1 MCPVVLP
8 LPGPRIKSWLL
19 SCTTIRGRVVPES
32 NRFACFSTPLSSR
45 SQPVLLL
52 LILLS
57 GGVLLLGAL
66 GSSGAVAALAGWP
79 AWPTLAAQGGVA
91 AGLFMLVRRQ
101 PSRLRGQNFVGVLRR
116 LLLGP
121 GLAAGLGLGL
131 FAAAWL
137 LGRARPA
144 LAPAAHALAYP
155 LIGGLFFYFLAKTNY
170 AWRALLFFKSDVAL
184 RKRWHLLEGLLG
196 LVLLGLLVVGP
207 VPAWLGLPVL
217 VGLGLLGLYLSSNQR
232 WVAYL
237 TQNQKWQAIG
247 YQAIILG
254 LLLLAAA
261 YFRSPG
267 PAAGPPAP
275 AAQHTFLLLTAGFAG
290 FYSLMGLLVTVF
302 SLPTAGVFEQRQ
314 AEVMG
319 LQRLTQIIQRGQT
332 AAEIYQTLLD
342 SAVQTVRAEAAG
354 LLLRPG
360 TSASENPATSTFT
373 HQLTAA
379 QAQAV
384 AALVPTQN
392 GQAQETIRSGL
403 AALPGWPA
411 GLAFDSLVALP
422 LLGGKNYYGVLVLLK
437 AEARGFDADD
447 LGILNT
453 FTSQTVLSIE
463 NLQLVADSL
472 SNQRTQE
479 ELKIVAQVQDSL
491 IPKNLPTDDWFDIAT
506 HSLAAKEM
514 GGDFYDF
521 LLLPGRRLAVLI
533 GDVSGKGVTAAF
545 HMAQMKG
552 IFHAL
557 MQANHLARNE
567 REQFPLPSRFMSQ
580 ANTALSHCLEPAC
593 FITSSLYIIDY
604 EQGGFMFARAGHC
617 PTLYYH
623 AMREEVS
630 YFVSAG
636 LGLGILRQGGYDRHI
651 NNQFYDYGPGDVM
664 VLYTDGIVE
673 ARGSDGS
680 EFGEDRLKELLERCY
695 YLEANEIKDLI
706 MADFNEFTAGC
717 PVHDDQ
723 TMLVIKFKTAQPEPA
738 S

>member
-1 MCPVVLP
+1 MSSTRPVFLF
-8 LPGPRIKSWLL
+8 LA
-19 SCTTIRGRVVPES
+19 
-32 NRFACFSTPLSSR
+32 FFSA
-45 SQPVLLL
+45 
-52 LILLS
+52 
-57 GGVLLLGAL
+57 GVLLLAAL
-66 GSSGAVAALAGWP
+66 GSSGGVAAVAGWPGGVAALA
-79 AWPTLAAQGGVA
+79 Q
-91 AGLFMLVRRQ
+91 AGLAGSLFGLVRRRS
-101 PSRLRGQNFVGVLRR
+101 PALHGQDFGGLLRR
-116 LLLGP
+116 LLRGP
-121 GLAAGLGLGL
+121 GALAALGLGL
-131 FAAAWL
+131 AGAAAL
-137 LGRARPA
+137 LAQARPA
-144 LAPAAHALAYP
+144 LAPSAQALAYP
-155 LIGGLFFYFLAKTNY
+155 VALGLFFFFLAQANY
-170 AWRALLFFKSDVAL
+170 TWQALVYFKSDAPL
-184 RKRWHLLEGLLG
+184 RQRWQLLQLLLG
-196 LVLLGLLVVGP
+196 LTLGLALLGPLAWGGP
-207 VPAWLGLPVL
+207 VPAWLSGLL
-217 VGLGLLGLYLSSNQR
+217 GAGLGLFGVYLGSNQR
-232 WVAYL
+232 WVTYL
-237 TQNQKWQAIG
+237 TQGQKWQAIG
-247 YQAIILG
+247 YQGAV
-254 LLLLAAA
+254 LLLVLGFGQYFRLLGPLAAPLA
-261 YFRSPG
+261 P
-267 PAAGPPAP
+267 AGPGSLV
-275 AAQHTFLLLTAGFAG
+275 LLMALFAG
-290 FYSLMGLLVTVF
+290 FYALIGLLVTVF

-314 AEVMG
+314 AEIMG

-332 AAEIYQTLLD
+332 AAEIYQTLLA
-342 SAVQTVRAEAAG
+342 SAVEAVQADAAG
-354 LLLRPG
+354 LLLLPG
-360 TSASENPATSTFT
+360 TSASENPDTSAFL
-373 HQLTAA
+373 HRLSAA

-384 AALVPTQN
+384 AALLPTAK
-392 GQAQETIRSGL
+392 GQAQETVLDRL
-403 AALPGWPA
+403 PPLPALPGEPGGA
-411 GLAFDSLVALP
+411 AEPGFGSLVALP
-422 LLGGKNYYGVLVLLK
+422 LLGVKNYYGVLFLLK
-437 AEARGFDADD
+437 TEAKGFDTDD

-479 ELKIVAQVQDSL
+479 ELRIAAQVQDSL

-664 VLYTDGIVE
+664 ILYTDGIVE
-673 ARGSDGS
+673 ARGADGS

-695 YLEANEIKDLI
+695 YLEAPEIKDLI

-723 TMLVIKFKTAQPEPA
+723 TMLVIKFKTAQPEPI

>member
-1 MCPVVLP
+1 M
-8 LPGPRIKSWLL
+8 L
-19 SCTTIRGRVVPES
+19 S
-32 NRFACFSTPLSSR
+32 
-45 SQPVLLL
+45 
-52 LILLS
+52 
-57 GGVLLLGAL
+57 AL
-66 GSSGAVAALAGWP
+66 GKSGAVAALAGWP
-79 AWPTLAAQGGVA
+79 GWVVLLAQGMLTGS
-91 AGLFMLVRRQ
+91 LFLLIRRQ
-101 PSRLRGQNFVGVLRR
+101 PLSLHRQDFVGLLRR

-121 GLAAGLGLGL
+121 GGLSLLSLAL
-131 FAAAWL
+131 FGVTQL
-137 LGRARPA
+137 ISQTRPA
-144 LAPAAHALAYP
+144 LAPTAFAITYP
-155 LIGGLFFYFLAKTNY
+155 VIAGLFLIFLAQANY
-170 AWRALLFFKSDVAL
+170 AWRSLVFFKSDAAL
-184 RKRWHLLEGLLG
+184 RKRWQLLEIVLG
-196 LVLLGLLVVGP
+196 LTLLSQLAMGT
-207 VPAWLGLPVL
+207 VPAWLGFPVL
-217 VGLGLLGLYLSSNQR
+217 FGLGLFGMYLCSNQR
-232 WVAYL
+232 WVGYL
-237 TQNQKWQAIG
+237 TQGQKWQAIG
-247 YQAIILG
+247 YQSAILG
-254 LLLLAAA
+254 AMLLFVQ
-261 YFRSPG
+261 YFRFTG
-267 PAAGPPAP
+267 PTAALLAP
-275 AAQHTFLLLTAGFAG
+275 AAQHSFLLLTALFAA
-290 FYSLMGLLVTVF
+290 FYSLTGLLVTVF
-302 SLPTAGVFEQRQ
+302 SLPTAGVFEQRR

-332 AAEIYQTLLD
+332 SVEIYQTLLA
-342 SAVQTVRAEAAG
+342 SAMQTVQAEAAA
-354 LLLRPG
+354 LLLLPG
-360 TSASENPATSTFT
+360 VSASENPDTSTFL
-373 HQLTAA
+373 HHLSEA
-379 QAQAV
+379 QAQAI
-384 AALVPTQN
+384 AKLLPSQSA
-392 GQAQETIRSGL
+392 QAQEAIIDDL
-403 AALPGWPA
+403 AALPGWPTN
-411 GLAFDSLVALP
+411 LAFGSLVALP
-422 LLGGKNYYGVLVLLK
+422 LHSVKNYYGVLFLLK
-437 AEARGFDADD
+437 TETKGFDADD

-491 IPKNLPTDDWFDIAT
+491 IPKNLPTDDWFDIST

-580 ANTALSHCLEPAC
+580 ANAALAHCLEPAS

-636 LGLGILRQGGYDRHI
+636 LGLGILRKGGYDRHI

-673 ARGSDGS
+673 ARGTDGS
-680 EFGEDRLKELLERCY
+680 EFGEERLKALLQRCY
-695 YLEANEIKDLI
+695 YLEAHEIKDLI
-706 MADFNEFTAGC
+706 MADFNTFTAGC

-723 TMLVIKFKTAQPEPA
+723 TMLVIKFKTAQPEPG